1 MPAFM
6 AVELSPVVAGAN
18 ATAEPAIIAKTA
30 VAKEFMVKIIEI
42 YCKMNSGYQHS
53 ADDRTNALTY
63 VETWHWSL
71 RFQLYKSFAN
81 ARKKRGRAC
90 SAFAI

>member
-6 AVELSPVVAGAN
+6 AVELPPVVAGAN

-30 VAKEFMVKIIEI
+30 EAKEFMVKIIEI
-42 YCKMNSGYQHS
+42 SSQDEFGYQHS

-71 RFQLYKSFAN
+71 RFQPRKSFAN
-81 ARKKRGRAC
+81 ARKKYEDAH
-90 SAFAI
+90 AALAI